1 MVVIAPYLLY
11 SKTYSSRRDSDASY
25 EDEAP
30 VTPRK
35 APKLSHNERVRAA
48 LRTMTAE
55 EHSAVLAPLKGRHRR
70 RMAREI
76 AKIVHERHLQALRSG
91 LL

>member
-1 MVVIAPYLLY
+1 MVVIAPHLLY
-11 SKTYSSRRDSDASY
+11 SKTYSSRRDSDASSSY
-25 EDEAP
+25 EAP

-35 APKLSHNERVRAA
+35 APKVSHNETVRVA
-48 LRTMTAE
+48 LRAMTAE
-55 EHSAVLAPLKGRHRR
+55 EHSSVLAPLKGRHRR

-76 AKIVHERHLQALRSG
+76 AKITHERHLQALRSG